1 MMDFK
6 QFSARINLMEY
17 LSSLSD
23 EELDRF
29 IAFADGAL
37 LINRFESKE
46 EITKEVAEEM
56 ICLEPWI
63 FYLAQHLELED
74 KDLEEFKELI
84 METKKIKKLLRRFQ
98 AM

>member
-1 MMDFK
+1 MDFK
-6 QFSARINLMEY
+6 QFSERINLMEY

-46 EITKEVAEEM
+46 EVAEEI

-63 FYLAQHLELED
+63 VYLAQHLELKD

-84 METKKIKKLLRRFQ
+84 METKKIKKIGS
-98 AM
+98 

>member
-1 MMDFK
+1 MDFK
-6 QFSARINLMEY
+6 QFSERINLMEY

-46 EITKEVAEEM
+46 EVTEEI

-63 FYLAQHLELED
+63 VYLAQHLELKD

-84 METKKIKKLLRRFQ
+84 METKKIKKLVRRFQ

>member
-6 QFSARINLMEY
+6 QFSERINLMEY

-37 LINRFESKE
+37 LINRFDSKE
-46 EITKEVAEEM
+46 EVSKEVAEEM
-56 ICLEPWI
+56 ICLESWI

>member
-1 MMDFK
+1 
-6 QFSARINLMEY
+6 MEY

-37 LINRFESKE
+37 LINRFKSKE
-46 EITKEVAEEM
+46 EVAEEI

-63 FYLAQHLELED
+63 VCTSSRVEGQGS
-74 KDLEEFKELI
+74 
-84 METKKIKKLLRRFQ
+84 RRI
-98 AM
+98 

>member
-6 QFSARINLMEY
+6 QFSERINLMEY

-37 LINRFESKE
+37 LINRLDSKE
-46 EITKEVAEEM
+46 EISKEVAEEL

-74 KDLEEFKELI
+74 KDLEEFKEII

>member
-6 QFSARINLMEY
+6 QFSERINLMEY

-46 EITKEVAEEM
+46 EVAEEI

-63 FYLAQHLELED
+63 VYLAQHLELKD

>member
-1 MMDFK
+1 MDFK
-6 QFSARINLMEY
+6 QFSERINLMEY

-23 EELDRF
+23 EELDWF

-46 EITKEVAEEM
+46 AITKEVAEEM

-63 FYLAQHLELED
+63 VYLAQHLELKD

-84 METKKIKKLLRRFQ
+84 METKKIKKMVCRFQ

>member
-1 MMDFK
+1 MDFK
-6 QFSARINLMEY
+6 QFSERINLMEY

-46 EITKEVAEEM
+46 EVAEEI

-63 FYLAQHLELED
+63 VYLAQHLELKD

>member
-1 MMDFK
+1 MMNFK
-6 QFSARINLMEY
+6 QFSERINLMEY

-29 IAFADGAL
+29 IAFADWAL
-37 LINRFESKE
+37 LINRLDSKE
-46 EITKEVAEEM
+46 EISKEVAKEM

-63 FYLAQHLELED
+63 FHLSQHLELED
-74 KDLEEFKELI
+74 EDLEEFKELI
-84 METKKIKKLLRRFQ
+84 METKKIKILLRRFQ

>member
-1 MMDFK
+1 
-6 QFSARINLMEY
+6 MEY

-46 EITKEVAEEM
+46 EVAEEI

-63 FYLAQHLELED
+63 VYLAQHLELKD

-84 METKKIKKLLRRFQ
+84 METKKIKKLVRRFQ

>member
-6 QFSARINLMEY
+6 QFSERINLMEY

-46 EITKEVAEEM
+46 EVAEEI

-63 FYLAQHLELED
+63 VYLAQHLELKD

-84 METKKIKKLLRRFQ
+84 METKKIKKLLCRFQ
-98 AM
+98 AI

>member
-1 MMDFK
+1 
-6 QFSARINLMEY
+6 MET
-17 LSSLSD
+17 LCVFFE
-23 EELDRF
+23 EELNTF
-29 IAFADGAL
+29 IRFADGAL
-37 LINRFESKE
+37 LISNLE
-46 EITKEVAEEM
+46 TKETISKDVAKKL

>member
-1 MMDFK
+1 
-6 QFSARINLMEY
+6 MEY

-46 EITKEVAEEM
+46 EVAEEI

-63 FYLAQHLELED
+63 VYLAQHLELKD

-84 METKKIKKLLRRFQ
+84 METKKIQKLLRRFQ

>member
-1 MMDFK
+1 MVDFK
-6 QFSARINLMEY
+6 QLSGGINLIEY

-29 IAFADGAL
+29 ISFADGAL
-37 LINRFESKE
+37 LINRLDSKE
-46 EITKEVAEEM
+46 EISKEVAKEL

-63 FYLAQHLELED
+63 FYLSQHLELED

-84 METKKIKKLLRRFQ
+84 METKKIKKLLCRFQ

>member
-1 MMDFK
+1 MDFK
-6 QFSARINLMEY
+6 QFSERINLMEY

-46 EITKEVAEEM
+46 EVAEEI

-84 METKKIKKLLRRFQ
+84 METKKIKKLLRSLFYNKYS
-98 AM
+98 

>member
-1 MMDFK
+1 MDFK

-29 IAFADGAL
+29 ITFADGAL

-63 FYLAQHLELED
+63 VYLAQHLELED
-74 KDLEEFKELI
+74 KDLEDFKERI
-84 METKKIKKLLRRFQ
+84 METKKIKKI
-98 AM
+98 AS

>member
-1 MMDFK
+1 
-6 QFSARINLMEY
+6 MEY

-46 EITKEVAEEM
+46 EVAEEI

-63 FYLAQHLELED
+63 VYLAQHLELKD

>member
-6 QFSARINLMEY
+6 QFSERINLMEY

-46 EITKEVAEEM
+46 EVAEEI

-63 FYLAQHLELED
+63 VYLAQHLELKD

-84 METKKIKKLLRRFQ
+84 METKKIKKLVRRFQ

>member
-6 QFSARINLMEY
+6 QFSEKINLMEY

-46 EITKEVAEEM
+46 EVAEEI

-63 FYLAQHLELED
+63 VYLAQHLELKD

-84 METKKIKKLLRRFQ
+84 METKKIKKLLCRFQ
-98 AM
+98 AI

>member
-1 MMDFK
+1 MDFK
-6 QFSARINLMEY
+6 QFSERINLMEY

-46 EITKEVAEEM
+46 EVAEEI

-63 FYLAQHLELED
+63 VYLAQHLELKD

-84 METKKIKKLLRRFQ
+84 METKKIKKLVRRFQ

>member
-1 MMDFK
+1 
-6 QFSARINLMEY
+6 MEY

-29 IAFADGAL
+29 ISFADGAL
-37 LINRFESKE
+37 LINRLDSKE
-46 EITKEVAEEM
+46 EISKEVAKEM

-63 FYLAQHLELED
+63 FNLSQHLELED

>member
-1 MMDFK
+1 MDFK
-6 QFSARINLMEY
+6 QFSERINLMEY

-29 IAFADGAL
+29 IAFADGTL

-46 EITKEVAEEM
+46 EVAEEI

-63 FYLAQHLELED
+63 VYLAQHLELKD

-84 METKKIKKLLRRFQ
+84 METKKIKKLVRRFQ

>member
-1 MMDFK
+1 MMNFK
-6 QFSARINLMEY
+6 QFSERINLMEY

-29 IAFADGAL
+29 IAFDDGAL
-37 LINRFESKE
+37 LINRLDSKE
-46 EITKEVAEEM
+46 EISKEVAKEM

-63 FYLAQHLELED
+63 FHLSQHLELED
-74 KDLEEFKELI
+74 EDLEEFK
-84 METKKIKKLLRRFQ
+84 ETKKIKKLLRRFQ